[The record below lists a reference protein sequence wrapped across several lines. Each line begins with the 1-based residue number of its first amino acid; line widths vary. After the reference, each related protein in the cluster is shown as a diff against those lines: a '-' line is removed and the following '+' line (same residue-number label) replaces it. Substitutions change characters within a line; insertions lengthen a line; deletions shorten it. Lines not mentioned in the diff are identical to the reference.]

1 MNPILF
7 LSLVIILSAALPWWP
22 YSAYGRSRHHRRLL
36 DTPSSI
42 DFKAAAEAGTR
53 RVHQTWLDKQH
64 ADETKIIDQQHEALD
79 RGPTPECD
87 SNSEWDQL
95 LRQFEEGWVA
105 GTTNSIDDG
114 CVAADGPTEPAGD
127 NAPSSKEQRQ
137 IGHLLSAEVQ
147 AGSPDQRGQQ
157 AVEVLCGCI
166 VGLCRLADWE
176 KGIQSGVFEGKSF
189 SIFDDGSIEIETG
202 SGLQEFKDFAE
213 LRAVAAARISHDGT
227 GQTNPRSQKQNR
239 QQRQQVMVER
249 VGA

>member
-22 YSAYGRSRHHRRLL
+22 YSAYGRSRHHRPWDWLL

-79 RGPTPECD
+79 RGPILKASRKAAMKKLEALDRGPTPECD
-87 SNSEWDQL
+87 RNSETHQL
-95 LRQFEEGWVA
+95 LRHFEERWVA
-105 GTTNSIDDG
+105 GTTNNIDDG

-127 NAPSSKEQRQ
+127 HAPSSKERK
-137 IGHLLSAEVQ
+137 V
-147 AGSPDQRGQQ
+147 
-157 AVEVLCGCI
+157 
-166 VGLCRLADWE
+166 
-176 KGIQSGVFEGKSF
+176 IQSGVFEGKSF

-202 SGLQEFKDFAE
+202 SGLQQFKDFAE

-227 GQTNPRSQKQNR
+227 GQTDPRSPRETKSAATPASH
-239 QQRQQVMVER
+239 
-249 VGA
+249 G

>member
-22 YSAYGRSRHHRRLL
+22 YSAYGRSRHHRPWDWLM

-53 RVHQTWLDKQH
+53 RVQQTWLDKQH

-79 RGPTPECD
+79 RGPIPKASRKAAMKKLEALDRGPTPECD
-87 SNSEWDQL
+87 SNSEMDQL
-95 LRQFEEGWVA
+95 LRHFEERWVA
-105 GTTNSIDDG
+105 GTTNNIDDG

-127 NAPSSKEQRQ
+127 NAPSSKERK
-137 IGHLLSAEVQ
+137 V
-147 AGSPDQRGQQ
+147 
-157 AVEVLCGCI
+157 
-166 VGLCRLADWE
+166 
-176 KGIQSGVFEGKSF
+176 IQSGVFEGKSF

-213 LRAVAAARISHDGT
+213 LRAVAAARR
-227 GQTNPRSQKQNR
+227 GQ
-239 QQRQQVMVER
+239 
-249 VGA
+249 